1 MSDGQSHAERLGGGG
16 GGAGGAAARLGARGS
31 LVDMA
36 AAGERQRARA
46 HEQAMA
52 RIDNDA
58 RLVEARVRLAS
69 AWLPETVALCAIG
82 SAGVG
87 MFLGSLLTWAAVR

>member
-1 MSDGQSHAERLGGGG
+1 VATQEANVSDGQSHAERLQRQSIVS
-16 GGAGGAAARLGARGS
+16 AA
-31 LVDMA
+31 
-36 AAGERQRARA
+36 ERQAQRA